1 MECFPLALTGVHHL
15 QADLQTSIVDGPVV
29 SVLQDRRV
37 LRDEPPGQHPDS
49 QGRLATAPG
58 THKSH
63 LHLLL
68 VRVEQSISF
77 SVVETHHILFFVA
90 DPVRQNFR
98 NENIACLPGA
108 HIGTSEE

>member
-1 MECFPLALTGVHHL
+1 MNEYLGSNTGGDGAVIMECFPLALTGVHHL

-58 THKSH
+58 TH
-63 LHLLL
+63 
-68 VRVEQSISF
+68 
-77 SVVETHHILFFVA
+77 
-90 DPVRQNFR
+90 
-98 NENIACLPGA
+98 
-108 HIGTSEE
+108 